1 MKPQENFSRWHQ
13 MIFLLSMYVLYLY
26 VLLFRSEPSDIENVG
41 HDLVRIVLPLLE
53 LSLLSFIC
61 VACLHASRHGR
72 KLPWLVL
79 AGVAVSVVYIIYIAQ
94 ISSVYLSDNFISV
107 LALKNTE
114 SSGFVTS
121 PGMVKFAAL
130 ALAWLLFYLYGLTR
144 EFYPTTSEPIV
155 NFAGYS
161 RGRLIVFL
169 VAIILINCGV
179 LALQKKKNHRL
190 EAAFWQVPMAN
201 FVHNFVV
208 AKFDLDVDEEIAVG
222 GVGGHCFS
230 YPRAGTAVANYP
242 FQKNEAYTY
251 PLPFAP
257 RMELKGSPPNVIVI
271 FSEGTSTR
279 LLGSY
284 GGHYKNLTP
293 NIDALAKKS
302 MQVENYFNHTAATY
316 RGLIGQLSSGY
327 SAAGG
332 GGGAGWESGTNKSS
346 LSEIRRQ
353 TLPRIMSESGYQS
366 YFFSPHKSERPFTLM
381 LRSLGFDEVYTYQ
394 SIGDGLLK
402 GKYVVR
408 HNTGALDDESLF
420 AGLTEFLRQ
429 RASPPGGKPFFVA
442 TYNIGTH
449 AFININPQG
458 DVAYGDGSQEFLNK
472 IHNFDASLGSF
483 LSYFYASPFAK
494 NTILVFTSDHSTYP
508 EPLFKAVAGK
518 DLKPYFVDRIPLL
531 IYDPIHGMSGKFDAR
546 GRNSLDLA
554 PTVLQLLGKH
564 VVANSFLGHSL
575 FEPRNFPVGISSLG
589 RWYYMTTKDGVFG
602 QDEIPA
608 ELKEQFDCEINV
620 VRQYYGVEKSNHI
633 FKVD

>member
-1 MKPQENFSRWHQ
+1 MA
-13 MIFLLSMYVLYLY
+13 FLLSMYVLYLY
-26 VLLFRSEPSDIENVG
+26 VLLLRSEPSDIGDVG
-41 HDLVRIVLPLLE
+41 HDLVRLVLPLLE
-53 LSLLSFIC
+53 LSLLSLIC

-79 AGVAVSVVYIIYIAQ
+79 AGSAVSVVYIIYIAQ
-94 ISSVYLSDNFISV
+94 IYSVYLSDNFISV

-121 PGMVKFAAL
+121 LVVVKFAAL
-130 ALAWLLFYLYGLTR
+130 ALAWLLFFLYGLTK
-144 EFYPTTSEPIV
+144 EFYPTTSSPMTSFV
-155 NFAGYS
+155 GYS
-161 RGRLIVFL
+161 RGRLMGLL
-169 VAIILINCGV
+169 VAVILINCAV

-208 AKFDLDVDEEIAVG
+208 AKFDLDVDEEIAVK

-230 YPRAGTAVANYP
+230 YPRAASAVANYP
-242 FQKNEAYTY
+242 FQKSEAYTY

-257 RMELKGSPPNVIVI
+257 RIELKGSSPNVIVI

-284 GGHYKNLTP
+284 GGHYKKLTP
-293 NIDALAKKS
+293 NIDGLAKKS

-332 GGGAGWESGTNKSS
+332 GGGAGWESGANKSS

-394 SIGDGLLK
+394 SIGDDLLR

-429 RASPPGGKPFFVA
+429 RAASPGGKPFFIA

-472 IHNFDASLGSF
+472 VHNLDASVGSF
-483 LSYFYASPFAK
+483 LNYFYTSPFAE

-508 EPLFKAVAGK
+508 EPLFKEVAGK

-531 IYDPIHGMSGKFDAR
+531 IYDPIHGISGKFDAR

-554 PTVLQLLGKH
+554 PTVLQLIGKRI
-564 VVANSFLGHSL
+564 VANSFLGHSL
-575 FEPRNFPVGISSLG
+575 FEPRNFPIGISSLG

-602 QDEIPA
+602 RDEIPA
-608 ELKEQFDCEINV
+608 ELKDQFDCEINV
-620 VRQYYGVEKSNHI
+620 VRQYYGVEKDNHI